1 MPKSLSLSL
10 SLSRF
15 LVLGFREVWTVAVEK
30 KKEEVDA
37 NPVHLM
43 EFDGEDALGR
53 ASVRRSSS
61 SNSTSSSRISR
72 CWMLDAAFLSF
83 LFADVCVLCAD
94 VGWCP
99 LMIPIMDIINATAMS
114 YASLGR
120 IVCYPNGFYSLCKRV
135 LLQHR

>member
-1 MPKSLSLSL
+1 M
-10 SLSRF
+10 
-15 LVLGFREVWTVAVEK
+15 
-30 KKEEVDA
+30 
-37 NPVHLM
+37 HLM
-43 EFDGEDALGR
+43 EFDGEDALGK
-53 ASVRRSSS
+53 ASVRRSSRQCFS
-61 SNSTSSSRISR
+61 LSLSLSSSIR
-72 CWMLDAAFLSF
+72 
-83 LFADVCVLCAD
+83 VCVLCAD